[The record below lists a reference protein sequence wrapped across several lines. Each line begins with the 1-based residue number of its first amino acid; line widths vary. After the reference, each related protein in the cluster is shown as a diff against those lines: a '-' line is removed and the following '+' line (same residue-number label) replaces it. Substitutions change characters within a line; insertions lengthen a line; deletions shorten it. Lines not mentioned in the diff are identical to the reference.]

1 MLNRFIGW
9 AHSVETV
16 QTKLHGDIE
25 MQLTESDPSDN
36 RSVRL
41 DVDTPTAVGRIT
53 CWESGDYDAEAID
66 LQTER
71 ALYTDPRD
79 LARGRRDVEEVFPVL
94 RGTGN
99 SAMNEGLHK
108 DHSP

>member
-9 AHSVETV
+9 AHAVEAAQAKV
-16 QTKLHGDIE
+16 HEDIE
-25 MQLTESDPSDN
+25 ARLTESDPSDN
-36 RSVRL
+36 RSARL

-71 ALYTDPRD
+71 ALYTD
-79 LARGRRDVEEVFPVL
+79 RGILREGEEISKTF
-94 RGTGN
+94 
-99 SAMNEGLHK
+99 
-108 DHSP
+108 SPFFEALGIA

>member
-9 AHSVETV
+9 AHSVETA
-16 QTKLHGDIE
+16 QAKLHRDIE
-25 MQLTESDPSDN
+25 MQLTESDPCDN
-36 RSVRL
+36 RSARL

-71 ALYTDPRD
+71 SLYTD
-79 LARGRRDVEEVFPVL
+79 
-94 RGTGN
+94 RGTLREGEEMLKKF
-99 SAMNEGLHK
+99 SPFFEAMGIAE
-108 DHSP
+108 